1 MELYIRIKD
10 DKPFEHPI
18 MGDNF
23 REAFP
28 EIDVNNLPSEFMR
41 FDKQD
46 IEIGIYEVF
55 EERPYF
61 IDGDN
66 VKNGIK
72 RLMTAE
78 EKEEKIN
85 NIKAIWAIVGFPS
98 WVLNEATG
106 EFEAPIPKPDNVRK
120 YRWNEDI
127 RNWVETA

>member
-10 DKPFEHPI
+10 GKPFEHPI

-23 REAFP
+23 RAAFP
-28 EIDVNNLPSEFMR
+28 EIDINNLPSEFMR

-85 NIKAIWAIVGFPS
+85 NIKAIWEIVGFPS
-98 WVLNEATG
+98 WVLNEVTG

-127 RNWVETA
+127 INWVEPA

>member
-10 DKPFEHPI
+10 NKPFEHPI

-98 WVLNEATG
+98 WVLNEVTG
-106 EFEAPIPKPDNVRK
+106 EFEAPIPKPDTVRK

-127 RNWVETA
+127 INWVETA